1 MEKKSIFNYI
11 SEENN
16 AKISSCTS
24 ENENYKCSNILSNI
38 EKVNA

>member
-16 AKISSCTS
+16 ANNLNEFIIKFFYTFKFKKIYFC
-24 ENENYKCSNILSNI
+24 NEI
-38 EKVNA
+38 